1 VARRADSDDGDSPTR
16 GSSTNPEQSSELLEA
31 LGRFLRGTKTS
42 EYMPPSLGNSL
53 HVSTGLE
60 EAILSELAAG
70 RHVVLAG
77 SAGSG
82 KTHLLNRLRSQIG
95 DTSAGRNDNDSG
107 QYVKFIQDATE
118 LMDGGEEEAGLLELF
133 ASAKQQVSLV
143 VAINQGVL
151 LALARAGGDKW
162 SSVRDILHAAQKGR
176 ISETRPDMP
185 LVVDVEGLSPA
196 NSGSVSKLLQHP
208 LFNEFVNLR
217 QCGCY
222 AECYRAEAWALLS
235 SPTVL
240 SRMDKLVEIAES
252 NFGVIQWRDI
262 WQFAQDL
269 LIGGECSSEIPT
281 SPWFYQAFHGQSRVS
296 QAIRE
301 TIRLE
306 HLVFPTL
313 DSAIWHADWLRV
325 ADSIESESTFIPLPP
340 DITENIDAFLWMKA
354 QLYFSSHA
362 AADALQTSVGLVN
375 PRIRDA
381 VRGNRP
387 RAIIKGINTFLSYEH
402 NRETAGELIL
412 WTDFGVARLTKRPT
426 GQVSLGRVST
436 EELQVVASR
445 VIANPSG
452 ESSSAVHVGSSRFL
466 LHESSGAALPL
477 ENWLLRLLN
486 ERRSPLQ
493 SRRDHTELEW
503 HVRKF
508 FASIAE
514 SLPRSD
520 KIEVMHVAFQ
530 TLRTTSRS
538 YTLSGGLLERIPDNG

>member
-1 VARRADSDDGDSPTR
+1 MARRDDGDDGDSPTP
-16 GSSTNPEQSSELLEA
+16 GSSTHPEQSSELLEA

-60 EAILSELAAG
+60 EAILSELLAG

-82 KTHLLNRLRSQIG
+82 KTHLLNRLRSQVG
-95 DTSAGRNDNDSG
+95 DTSAGRNDDDSG
-107 QYVKFIQDATE
+107 QHVKFIQDATE
-118 LMDGGEEEAGLLELF
+118 LMDGGDEEASLLALF
-133 ASAKQQVSLV
+133 AAARQQVSLV

-176 ISETRPDMP
+176 SSEPRPDMP

-208 LFNEFVNLR
+208 LFTEFVNLR
-217 QCGCY
+217 HCGCN

-240 SRMDKLVEIAES
+240 GRIDKLVEIAES

-296 QAIRE
+296 LAIRE

-313 DSAIWHADWLRV
+313 DSAIWHGDWLRV
-325 ADSIESESTFIPLPP
+325 ADSIESETGFIPLPP

-362 AADALQTSVGLVN
+362 AADALETSVGLVN

-387 RAIIKGINTFLSYEH
+387 RAIVKGINAFLSYEH

-412 WTDFGVARLTKRPT
+412 WTDFGVARLTRRPT

-452 ESSSAVHVGSSRFL
+452 ESSSTVHIGSSRFL
-466 LHESSGAALPL
+466 LHETSGAALPL

-503 HVRKF
+503 HMRKF
-508 FASIAE
+508 FARIAE